1 MPTALDNT
9 SSLYGKIGASDLR
22 QVTRRLYE
30 LMDDLPAASACRAIH
45 PPDMSAS
52 EQKLFEFLSGW
63 TGGPQLYQQRHGPP
77 MLRRRHF
84 VAPIG
89 AAERDGWLLCFERA
103 VDDIVSDADARETFK
118 TAVRRMAIHLQ
129 NRD

>member
-1 MPTALDNT
+1 MPAALDDT

-30 LMDDLPAASACRAIH
+30 LMDGLPAAAACRAIH

-52 EQKLFEFLSGW
+52 EQKLFVFLSGW

-103 VDDIVSDADARETFK
+103 VDEIVSDADARETFK